1 MQFFKSTLFVAVAF
15 AATLVAASPA
25 PAPADCPW
33 QEYGQACT
41 YNSDCACLNKC
52 IASNFSLVLAA
63 KPSPRCGDGF
73 LRYGVLLVVQI
84 KSLIY
89 LPGLGTAMGE
99 YRF

>member
-52 IASNFSLVLAA
+52 IASVSAVL
-63 KPSPRCGDGF
+63 RC
-73 LRYGVLLVVQI
+73 
-84 KSLIY
+84 LIY
-89 LPGLGTAMGE
+89 NC
-99 YRF
+99 